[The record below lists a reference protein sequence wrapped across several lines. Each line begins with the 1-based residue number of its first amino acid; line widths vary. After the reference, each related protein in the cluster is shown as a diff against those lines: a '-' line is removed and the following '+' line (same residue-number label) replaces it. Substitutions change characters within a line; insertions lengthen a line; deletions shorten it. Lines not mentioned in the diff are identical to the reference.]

1 MKIALVAPS
10 PVPFQFGG
18 TESLVIEIQRHIHSH
33 TPHRCEVLKI
43 PIRENSFWSIIESY
57 YAFHTLD
64 ISHFDMVIS
73 TKYPSFMVHH
83 PRHILY
89 LVHPFR
95 QVYDMYHAFGLPHEV
110 PREDRHRL
118 VQDTLMR
125 IQAGDNGVD
134 EIFDLLFSIRNDR
147 WSYPP
152 GLFSVPGPFLMTL
165 LHYFDQ
171 QALSP
176 SRIKKYCAIS
186 ERVKNREGYFP
197 DNVPVKVLHPPS
209 SRGPC
214 VDHKLDYPYALSV
227 TRLASTKR
235 IDLLIEAMDYVS
247 PEIHLKI
254 VGEGPEEEKLRELA
268 HNNSRIEFLGFVTNQ
283 ELEELYSSAF
293 ALPFVPKDEEYGLV
307 VLEAMHCHTP
317 VITANDSG
325 GPLELVQEG
334 VNGFIVN
341 PDPKEIAGKITYLYT
356 NPRHAQELGN
366 HGHELVNTINRD
378 FLKGIL
384 TEWLE

>member
-18 TESLVIEIQRHIHSH
+18 TESLVIEIQRLIHSH

-64 ISHFDMVIS
+64 VSHFDRVIS
-73 TKYPSFMVHH
+73 TKYPSYMVHH
-83 PRHILY
+83 PCHILY

-95 QVYDMYHAFGLPHEV
+95 QVYDMYPAFGQPYEV
-110 PREDRHRL
+110 PREDRHHL
-118 VQDTLMR
+118 VQDILRR
-125 IQAGDNGVD
+125 IQAGDSGVD
-134 EIFDLLFSIRNDR
+134 EVFDLLFSIRNDR

-152 GLFSVPGPFLMTL
+152 GLFSVPGPFLRTL
-165 LHYFDQ
+165 LHYFDR

-176 SRIKKYCAIS
+176 SCIRKYCSIS
-186 ERVKNREGYFP
+186 ERVKHREGYFP
-197 DNVPVKVLHPPS
+197 DQVPVKVLYPPS
-209 SRGPC
+209 SRRSCPVPKPG
-214 VDHKLDYPYALSV
+214 HHYALSV
-227 TRLASTKR
+227 SRLASTKR
-235 IDLLIEAMDYVS
+235 IELLIEAMDHVN

-254 VGEGPEEEKLRELA
+254 VGEGPEERKLRELA
-268 HNNSRIEFLGFVTNQ
+268 DKNSRIEFLGFVTNQ

-293 ALPFVPKDEEYGLV
+293 ALPFVPRDEEYGLV

-317 VITANDSG
+317 VITTNDSG
-325 GPLELVQEG
+325 GPLELVRDG

-341 PDPKEIAGKITYLYT
+341 PDPKEIASKITYLYQ
-356 NPRHAQELGN
+356 NPGHAEELGN
-366 HGHELVNTINRD
+366 KGHELVTTINRD

>member
-18 TESLVIEIQRHIHSH
+18 TESLVIEIQRLIHSH

-64 ISHFDMVIS
+64 VSHFDMVIS
-73 TKYPSFMVHH
+73 TKYPSYIVHH
-83 PRHILY
+83 PCHILY

-95 QVYDMYHAFGLPHEV
+95 QVYDMYPAFGQPYEV

-118 VQDTLMR
+118 VQDILKR

-134 EIFDLLFSIRNDR
+134 EVFDLLFSIRNDR

-152 GLFSVPGPFLMTL
+152 GLFSVPGPFLRTL
-165 LHYFDQ
+165 LHYFDK

-176 SRIKKYCAIS
+176 SRIQKYYAIS

-197 DNVPVKVLHPPS
+197 NNVPVKVLYPPS
-209 SRGPC
+209 SQRPC
-214 VDHKLDYPYALSV
+214 PETRQSHHYALSV
-227 TRLASTKR
+227 SRLASTKR
-235 IDLLIEAMDYVS
+235 IELLIESMDYVS

-254 VGEGPEEEKLRELA
+254 VGEGPEERKLRELA
-268 HNNSRIEFLGFVTNQ
+268 DKNSRIEFLGFVTNQ
-283 ELEELYSSAF
+283 ELEGLYSSAF
-293 ALPFVPKDEEYGLV
+293 ALPFVPRDEEYGLV

-317 VITANDSG
+317 VITADDSG
-325 GPLELVQEG
+325 GPLELVRDG

-341 PDPKEIAGKITYLYT
+341 PNPKEIASKITYLYQ
-356 NPRHAQELGN
+356 NPGHAKELGN
-366 HGHELVNTINRD
+366 KGHDLVDKINRD